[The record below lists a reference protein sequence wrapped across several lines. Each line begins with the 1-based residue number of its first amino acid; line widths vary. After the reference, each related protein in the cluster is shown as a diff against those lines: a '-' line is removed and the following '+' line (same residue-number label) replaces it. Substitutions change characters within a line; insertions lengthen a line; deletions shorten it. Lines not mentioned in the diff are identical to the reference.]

1 MRTKAQIQC
10 DEFRAK
16 NNFIS
21 MRTKGQ
27 IYCEEFGANNSIY
40 LMSTKV
46 QVHSVENRRFFGKFN
61 FFL

>member
-1 MRTKAQIQC
+1 MRTKAQIQS

-46 QVHSVENRRFFGKFN
+46 QVHSVENRRFFGKFR